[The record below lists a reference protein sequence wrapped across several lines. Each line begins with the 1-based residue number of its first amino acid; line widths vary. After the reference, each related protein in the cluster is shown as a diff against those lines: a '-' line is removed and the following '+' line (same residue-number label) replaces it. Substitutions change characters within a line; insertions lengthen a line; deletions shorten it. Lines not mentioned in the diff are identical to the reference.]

1 MLLLSHLT
9 YRCTDDSQKQS
20 NIAAGYYGKYEKWGQ
35 CPQESGGI
43 LDTSVFSKDTLRIF
57 FSHWGFLF
65 ASIVHTWVAGDR
77 SKGSF
82 NQEAQKGTG
91 NSTEVFSIS
100 QLEWAEWLAQM
111 LHTGANLCL
120 SWEPWKL
127 DFLCRGGGGNAE
139 QWAVLAVLSSTPPE
153 HRGASSWNLQSRR
166 STWRLN
172 LKITMTTWVRR
183 ERREAAWNN
192 QVCGCPL
199 PRLPPWCCEQNA
211 CQEQMK
217 RGRAYLDSWTQRTQS
232 MEVRQHDGAQGLW
245 SNSFLIAQQI
255 MRPQRGQNAWNWALL
270 HTYMQ

>member
-127 DFLCRGGGGNAE
+127 DFLCRGGGG
-139 QWAVLAVLSSTPPE
+139 QCGAVSCAGGLEFYSS
-153 HRGASSWNLQSRR
+153 RAQR
-166 STWRLN
+166 SILLESAIKKVNVKVKLENHYDNVGEKR
-172 LKITMTTWVRR
+172 K
-183 ERREAAWNN
+183 
-192 QVCGCPL
+192 
-199 PRLPPWCCEQNA
+199 
-211 CQEQMK
+211 K
-217 RGRAYLDSWTQRTQS
+217 RGCL
-232 MEVRQHDGAQGLW
+232 E
-245 SNSFLIAQQI
+245 
-255 MRPQRGQNAWNWALL
+255 
-270 HTYMQ
+270 